1 MVCAAGRARG
11 AADEKEQVG
20 VFPRCKVAPNPSEI
34 GDDQEDGTVN
44 AIADMLRDEPVRR
57 EIRAM
62 VGDGRGLP
70 GAEHLRVTPDMV
82 SAVVESPTGAG
93 RPPLPN
99 TEAVVLEFGRPSLL
113 VRNGRFELPNSKEM
127 RSRLLP
133 ARVRLEER
141 LSSVG
146 RVEFRNHPRLRW
158 GGTGWLIADDVI
170 VTNEHVAKN
179 FAVRAGKGYKP
190 VVDIVTGQEV
200 ATRIDFREEH
210 QAGGAKREVFEV
222 PVRRVIFM
230 AAETKGAADIALLE
244 LENIDG
250 LPKPIPVAS
259 EDPGDGMDIA
269 VVGYPSRDPG
279 GVTSAQAALETFRDI
294 YDVKRLSPGK
304 VLIVDDDDWFF
315 THDATTLH
323 GSSGSVVLDLN
334 GTAVGLHFSGDLERA
349 NYAVKPSVL
358 LDHLG
363 KMRLSSSVAFSS
375 PSEPGPSVEEGVVED
390 YADRTGYDPAFLGTT
405 SELRV
410 DLPKKTTSP
419 RDVLTFGTGRKKTS
433 ELKYEHFSVAMSR
446 KRRLCIW
453 SAVNIDGS
461 NTSSA
466 RRTGWRADPRI
477 PREAQTVG
485 GTGDL
490 DVYGDPP
497 KFARGHMTRR
507 EDPIWGPPDR
517 AKLGN
522 SDSMHLT
529 NAVPQMQPFNA
540 GIWLKL
546 EDHALEHS
554 EEDKMRICVFTGP
567 IFDAE
572 DPERFGVRIPLRFWK
587 VIAFIHDHTKHLTA
601 TGYVMSQETFLA
613 PEEFVFGEFETS
625 QRPIKE
631 IEDRSGLSFGELS
644 EADPLRHRPEGPVP
658 PLENLEQIVFA

>member
-1 MVCAAGRARG
+1 M
-11 AADEKEQVG
+11 
-20 VFPRCKVAPNPSEI
+20 
-34 GDDQEDGTVN
+34 N
-44 AIADMLRDEPVRR
+44 AIADVLRDEPVRR

-62 VGDGRGLP
+62 VGDGRPLP
-70 GAEHLRVTPDMV
+70 GGEHLRVTPEMV
-82 SAVVESPTGAG
+82 DAVIESPTGEG

-113 VRNGRFELPNSKEM
+113 VRNGRFELPKSREM

-133 ARVRLEER
+133 ARARLEAQ
-141 LSSVG
+141 LPSVG
-146 RVEFRNHPRLRW
+146 RLEFRNHPRLRW
-158 GGTGWLIADDVI
+158 GGTGWLITDNVI
-170 VTNEHVAKN
+170 VTNKHVATN

-190 VVDIVTGQEV
+190 VVDLVTGQEV

-210 QAGGAKREVFEV
+210 QPADANQTRFEV

-230 AAETKGAADIALLE
+230 APETTGSPDIAFLE
-244 LENIDG
+244 LEDADG
-250 LPKPIPVAS
+250 LPEPIPVAT
-259 EDPGDGMDIA
+259 EDPLDGMDIA
-269 VVGYPSRDPG
+269 VIGYPSRDPG
-279 GVTSAQAALETFRDI
+279 GVTSAAAALETFRDI

-304 VLIVDDDDWFF
+304 VLIVEGDDWFF

-323 GSSGSVVLDLN
+323 GSSGSAVLDLDGN
-334 GTAVGLHFSGDLERA
+334 SVGLHFSGDLERA

-363 KMRLSSSVAFSS
+363 KLKLSSSAVV
-375 PSEPGPSVEEGVVED
+375 PSRPAPAPAALEGVVDD
-390 YADRTGYDPAFLGTT
+390 YVDRTGYDPAFLGATAA
-405 SELRV
+405 LRV
-410 DLPKKTTSP
+410 DLPTKTTTP
-419 RDVLTFGTGRKKTS
+419 RDLLTFGEGRKKTS

-446 KRRLCIW
+446 KRKLCIW

-461 NTSSA
+461 NTSAA
-466 RRTGWRADPRI
+466 RRTGWRIDPRI
-477 PREAQTVG
+477 PRDAQTVG
-485 GTGDL
+485 GKGDL

-517 AKLGN
+517 AQLGN

-546 EDHALEHS
+546 EDYALEHS
-554 EEDKMRICVFTGP
+554 EEDKMRISVLTGP

-572 DPERFGVRIPLRFWK
+572 DPERFSVRIPLRFWK
-587 VIAFIHDHTKHLTA
+587 VIAFVHDETKKLSA
-601 TGYVMSQETFLA
+601 TGYVMSQESFLA

-631 IEDRSGLSFGELS
+631 IEDLTGLSFGALS
-644 EADPLRHRPEGPVP
+644 KADPLRRRPEGPTP
-658 PLENLEQIVFA
+658 PLAGFEQIVLA